1 MIATQNPDHVAQ
13 GIALL
18 VEQFKATVDL
28 PKYLAVYLR
37 QNQILE
43 GVIWD
48 VINKR
53 MLGVAVGDQLDQLGD
68 LVGEGRLGRNDTDY
82 RAAVRL
88 RIRVNRSQGRAED
101 VIQVANL
108 ASGNTAIYNELYPA
122 NFEVQIYN
130 TVTPAVI
137 ARMLYSTKAAGTGGT
152 LVYSITPDDGTIFK
166 FDHYGGPIIG
176 NVFDSFYPG
185 ATNEKFPAVVA
196 ISSTA

>member
-53 MLGVAVGDQLDQLGD
+53 MLGVAVGISWISWEISSERAGSGAMTRITEPPSAFAF
-68 LVGEGRLGRNDTDY
+68 GESIAR
-82 RAAVRL
+82 RARTSSRL
-88 RIRVNRSQGRAED
+88 R
-101 VIQVANL
+101 
-108 ASGNTAIYNELYPA
+108 T
-122 NFEVQIYN
+122 
-130 TVTPAVI
+130 
-137 ARMLYSTKAAGTGGT
+137 
-152 LVYSITPDDGTIFK
+152 
-166 FDHYGGPIIG
+166 
-176 NVFDSFYPG
+176 
-185 ATNEKFPAVVA
+185 
-196 ISSTA
+196 